1 MSKTWLVLLVFS
13 DVPEK
18 SGRFLGDKSGMAE
31 FVNDSVLYC
40 RHANCWKLDVIRNK
54 WSKVSASLR
63 WS

>member
-1 MSKTWLVLLVFS
+1 MVFS

-54 WSKVSASLR
+54 WAKVSASLR